1 MSRHILLSL
10 LPQAPETWKNSCQMW
25 TLLTGFLINKAKK
38 VTTVAP
44 IPGETK
50 VWQFVTL
57 MKRIYLID
65 CPGIVP
71 PSSTDTPTDILLRG
85 VVRIEKVENPEQ
97 YILPMMDKV
106 KRHHLERTY
115 EISNWKDHHEFL
127 EILGRKGGRL
137 LKGNAVDIDGVA
149 KMVLTGKISLCLGV
163 FLFSVLRM
171 QSASEQTFSIR
182 MYNFVLSFSDSLVQ
196 IL

>member
-1 MSRHILLSL
+1 
-10 LPQAPETWKNSCQMW
+10 
-25 TLLTGFLINKAKK
+25 
-38 VTTVAP
+38 
-44 IPGETK
+44 
-50 VWQFVTL
+50 